1 MSSNLEA
8 ALKISIA
15 QTGLENLTA
24 LIGELKAA
32 GVATDAFEKDAAEL
46 GEELKRLG
54 TESGMVEAFKA
65 LKLETQATEK
75 ALASAQ
81 ERVKASAAAFR
92 EKKAALEQAT
102 AAERAASDA
111 LGKAR
116 DLQASYQAAI
126 AGAANELK
134 FLKTRAAE
142 AGAGAAQYATQIDA
156 AQRKL
161 AGLKK
166 ESSDAAKAVRLL
178 STDYKPLGAALKDAA
193 GEAARAERAF
203 TKNRQEAS
211 RAKDAFDASREALHR
226 SRQAMQAAG
235 IAAGDLAAHQ
245 SRLRKTQD
253 DLARRGEALTQQ
265 LRSSAEAAKVNAAAA
280 ERASKA
286 WALFRTGVG
295 AGLGFAAAQIGVTGL
310 TGAINKLREGVVAV
324 ATVGGQFEALR
335 VQLQT
340 LYGSAEKAET
350 AFAWIKRFTT
360 ETPFELDQVTEGFI
374 KLKAMGLD
382 PMDGTFQAIADQA
395 SALGASGETLNGI
408 VLALGQAWSKQ
419 KLQGEEALQLIERG
433 VPVWDLMSRATGK
446 TAAELQDLSAKGL
459 LGRDAIRA
467 LVEEMG
473 RMNAGAAERAMQTLN
488 GQIANLKDN
497 WTNFLNTIAESGAL
511 EYFSNEVKAI
521 NAAVKEMAE
530 TGELKVWAKEAAD
543 AIKSIGEAIK
553 SGVLFVADY
562 GDALITLGQIAI
574 GLKAL
579 NIGKTML
586 GWGADA
592 LTAAGMVRSAMG
604 GMAGAATGA
613 AAGVS
618 TLGKV
623 MRGTL
628 AVAAAAGV
636 VEIVDLV
643 SNLIGLYE
651 QTQKLKEAEDSLA
664 ETQGKLAARY
674 RELSDRTGVAVSN
687 TDEFNAAVAAGKLVF
702 DEASN
707 SWVAG
712 GVALEKVTKS
722 ARELD
727 DELIRA
733 DAAKLVAQFDE
744 IIKKGGDVESAL
756 KGIAEGLKFGQA
768 NGVSAFTQ
776 ALAELE
782 SRGTI
787 SAKNVGEAWRLA
799 LAKLSTGEVNAFA
812 LIVQQAFED
821 NKISAE
827 QFAQINNEVLGAS
840 FKRLGI
846 DGEVALGR
854 VGAGAQDAIN
864 AVDRIVES
872 LDIAKV
878 GAQQSAIAIELAL
891 TKAFSAADS
900 QPALDQLNQR
910 MAELA
915 KQGKLGADA
924 MSRLG
929 AAAAEARARVDEMT
943 PGVQSVE
950 EAFRELGITSKTAL
964 TEAARAARE
973 AYDIIANSGKA
984 GPREIAEAWLEYA
997 KRAIAAN
1004 EGVASASLK
1013 AEAAALG
1020 QEAALK
1026 KLIAAANPLSENM
1039 KAIAEAM
1046 DATVKAAEKS
1056 TQVTERKAAAD
1067 LRAAEVTLELARAK
1081 GDEAEITKAQ
1091 IALAETQL
1099 QGSRRIASAKEA
1111 EASAADKKV
1120 AALKKEAQADGEVS
1134 DAEKEAIAT
1143 AEEAA
1148 AAKRDTA
1155 EASREKADA
1164 DEAEL
1169 QKVRELAEGQK
1180 EATKAVAEAVDGTA
1194 VDLEKGLSVP
1204 WLTGAAAASQYADE
1218 AIEAAK
1224 RAAAALS
1231 VDVNPYEFLE
1241 RYARGYI
1248 RTLEDIDKRQNALN
1262 STAGDGVEDL
1272 RLQLLR
1278 LEGTKEQIDA
1288 AEKARDLAKVERNIE
1303 LMRLEIQ
1310 RARVR
1315 GDDAEVTRLEAEI
1328 RLMNEQLVL
1337 IDKIHKAEA
1346 RQREGKSTKS
1356 GGGAGMS
1363 GGGGAEVPVPGV
1375 RPQVNIV
1382 VNNTIEGL
1390 LDVQDR
1396 GSLDQLGRRLAPIW
1410 ADLQRRGA
1418 F

>member
-8 ALKISIA
+8 AITLRASVDQFAAGINSAVTSFTGAMARIEGA
-15 QTGLENLTA
+15 AEQTGSATDQALQKIGIRRHAEIEAEIQAVEDAYRQLAESGELTGRELAQASLRMQERVAELHQETNGWTTSLGKMKTELLAAGAA
-24 LIGELKAA
+24 LYGMGSVLKAA
-32 GVATDAFEKDAAEL
+32 AGESMRFGTAMAEVSTLLDDVSGLDKMSDAVRRLTVEFGGDATENAKALYDVISAGASDSAEAIETLTAANKLAVGGVTEVKVAADGLTSTLNAYGDAVGDVAAVSDAFFVAVKAGKTTVAELSSSIGQVAPIASEAGVALEELLASVATLTAGGVKTGEAMTQIRAALTSIIKPSSEAAKLAEELGLRFDVGALKAKGWAGFLEDVRVATGGNVETMGQLFGSVEGLNAVLTLTGKGLDKFGATLEQMAGKAGATDAAVAKMMDTPAKRVEK
-46 GEELKRLG
+46 
-54 TESGMVEAFKA
+54 F
-65 LKLETQATEK
+65 QATMRDLGLALGDAVSAFTPLLTAITGLVNEVNEMPGPLKTVVVGLGAVVAATPVILVALGSITK
-75 ALASAQ
+75 AWAVLRTAVVMATADTVAAAPRIAGALHSTAAAS
-81 ERVKASAAAFR
+81 SAAA
-92 EKKAALEQAT
+92 
-102 AAERAASDA
+102 
-111 LGKAR
+111 
-116 DLQASYQAAI
+116 
-126 AGAANELK
+126 GA
-134 FLKTRAAE
+134 
-142 AGAGAAQYATQIDA
+142 
-156 AQRKL
+156 
-161 AGLKK
+161 
-166 ESSDAAKAVRLL
+166 
-178 STDYKPLGAALKDAA
+178 
-193 GEAARAERAF
+193 
-203 TKNRQEAS
+203 
-211 RAKDAFDASREALHR
+211 
-226 SRQAMQAAG
+226 M
-235 IAAGDLAAHQ
+235 
-245 SRLRKTQD
+245 
-253 DLARRGEALTQQ
+253 
-265 LRSSAEAAKVNAAAA
+265 
-280 ERASKA
+280 
-286 WALFRTGVG
+286 
-295 AGLGFAAAQIGVTGL
+295 
-310 TGAINKLREGVVAV
+310 
-324 ATVGGQFEALR
+324 TV
-335 VQLQT
+335 
-340 LYGSAEKAET
+340 
-350 AFAWIKRFTT
+350 
-360 ETPFELDQVTEGFI
+360 
-374 KLKAMGLD
+374 
-382 PMDGTFQAIADQA
+382 
-395 SALGASGETLNGI
+395 
-408 VLALGQAWSKQ
+408 
-419 KLQGEEALQLIERG
+419 
-433 VPVWDLMSRATGK
+433 
-446 TAAELQDLSAKGL
+446 
-459 LGRDAIRA
+459 LGRVMR
-467 LVEEMG
+467 
-473 RMNAGAAERAMQTLN
+473 
-488 GQIANLKDN
+488 
-497 WTNFLNTIAESGAL
+497 
-511 EYFSNEVKAI
+511 
-521 NAAVKEMAE
+521 
-530 TGELKVWAKEAAD
+530 
-543 AIKSIGEAIK
+543 
-553 SGVLFVADY
+553 
-562 GDALITLGQIAI
+562 TLG
-574 GLKAL
+574 
-579 NIGKTML
+579 
-586 GWGADA
+586 W
-592 LTAAGMVRSAMG
+592 
-604 GMAGAATGA
+604 
-613 AAGVS
+613 
-618 TLGKV
+618 
-623 MRGTL
+623 L
-628 AVAAAAGV
+628 AVAA
-636 VEIVDLV
+636 EIAVIVARVIELR
-643 SNLIGLYE
+643 E
-651 QTQKLKEAEDSLA
+651 QTEKLKEADTEA
-664 ETQGKLAARY
+664 EASKKKLADAY

-687 TDEFNAAVAAGKLVF
+687 TDEFNAAVATGKLVF

-722 ARELD
+722 ARELA

-799 LAKLSTGEVNAFA
+799 LAELSTGEVNAFA

-891 TKAFSAADS
+891 TKAFAAADS

-973 AYDIIANSGKA
+973 AYDVIANSGKA

-1004 EGVASASLK
+1004 DGVASASLR

-1067 LRAAEVTLELARAK
+1067 LRAAEVTLELAKAK

-1155 EASREKADA
+1155 EASREKAEA

-1224 RAAAALS
+1224 RAAAALAT
-1231 VDVNPYEFLE
+1231 DVNPYEFME
-1241 RYARGYI
+1241 RFARGYI

-1328 RLMNEQLVL
+1328 RLLQEQLVL
-1337 IDKIHKAEA
+1337 IEKIHKAE
-1346 RQREGKSTKS
+1346 QRKEKGQS
-1356 GGGAGMS
+1356 GS
-1363 GGGGAEVPVPGV
+1363 GGGGGSGV
-1375 RPQVNIV
+1375 SGGRTPNGSGTGGGVTS
-1382 VNNTIEGL
+1382 VNNSPVFYLNGVTDPVVLAAQIHKEL
-1390 LDVQDR
+1390 KRLD
-1396 GSLDQLGRRLAPIW
+1396 RLS
-1410 ADLQRRGA
+1410 R
-1418 F
+1418 